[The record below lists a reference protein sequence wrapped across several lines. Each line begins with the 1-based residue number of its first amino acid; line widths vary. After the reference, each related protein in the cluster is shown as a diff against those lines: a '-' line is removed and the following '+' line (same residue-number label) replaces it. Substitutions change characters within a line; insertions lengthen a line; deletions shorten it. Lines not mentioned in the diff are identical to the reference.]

1 MRLYKFVHSGW
12 YDENWT
18 KFLRQSWT
26 KRRYWF
32 VYERPQPWR
41 ESVQL
46 GPFRFDVSVEGVL
59 RSG

>member
-1 MRLYKFVHSGW
+1 MRLAKLALALW
-12 YDENWT
+12 YDPNWSH
-18 KFLRQSWT
+18 FLRKSWT

-41 ESVQL
+41 ESVTL
-46 GPFRFDVSVEGVL
+46 GPVRVDVTVEGVL